1 MSDEPRPL
9 IGFVGLGTMGA
20 PMASNLQ
27 KAGYKLVVH
36 DSRRS
41 AASPHIEAGAI
52 WENSPREVA
61 QACDVVFTCL
71 PNVAAIEAVAL
82 GADGLIT
89 ATREGSAL
97 FEMSTN
103 SPELVKRLYQ
113 AFSERTVHMLD
124 APISGGGP
132 GARRGKLAMYV
143 GGDKA
148 VYQRYEPVIRAM
160 CDQPLHIGPTGSGL
174 ITKIVNNCAQQTV
187 QAAIAEVFAMGVKAG
202 ADPLSLWEGMRQG
215 ASGRRRTYDGLIDQ
229 FLPGDYDNPQSALR
243 IVAKDM
249 ALAAALAKDLG
260 APMPIASHTLADIRE
275 AMDRGW
281 SERDSRSVMLLPQER
296 IGVEIAVSKD
306 EVLGVLDRDPAAPT
320 DTAIWHQVSRRP
332 QGRVQLTQEP
342 AIKE

>member
-1 MSDEPRPL
+1 MNDEAKPSV
-9 IGFVGLGTMGA
+9 GFVGLGTMGA

-27 KAGYKLVVH
+27 KTGYQLVVNA
-36 DSRRS
+36 SRRD
-41 AASPHIEAGAI
+41 AGVRHVEAGAI
-52 WENSPREVA
+52 WAATPRELA
-61 QACDVVFTCL
+61 QQCDVVFTCL
-71 PNVAAIEAVAL
+71 PNLAAIEAVSL
-82 GADGLIT
+82 GVDGLIT
-89 ATREGSAL
+89 GMREGSAF

-103 SPELVKRLYQ
+103 SPELVKRLYR
-113 AFSERTVHMLD
+113 AFSERGVHMLD

-229 FLPGDYDNPQSALR
+229 FLPGDYDNPRSALR

-260 APMPIASHTLADIRE
+260 APC
-275 AMDRGW
+275 
-281 SERDSRSVMLLPQER
+281 RSPVTPSQT
-296 IGVEIAVSKD
+296 S
-306 EVLGVLDRDPAAPT
+306 
-320 DTAIWHQVSRRP
+320 
-332 QGRVQLTQEP
+332 GRQWTG
-342 AIKE
+342 